1 MLMAAVTSLGIHK
14 PSALPYLIAEGILTE
29 EAEEYS
35 YKWQNINSAG
45 SNGENI
51 EDELLST
58 DDCVIW
64 SRGGTVQRIFRFDIE
79 KEQVTQAIFANFPSQ
94 VTSASTRLGHVHLD
108 KQSSPDKTVPD
119 FQRTTPARELPQ
131 DHEADSKSQ
140 QTPASRTTA
149 VPSAGWQ
156 PDKHRALVVVLR
168 TQAHV
173 FFLFGTSHIVHL
185 PFEVEAVFPLPQG
198 ILLQRRTPPDEEQRV
213 QSPNSQRVPAVPPNS
228 FAFSQHSVGDL
239 SSSQAFAIA
248 PDLRQYGDSN
258 APFSS
263 ILEKM
268 YQGASR
274 DRRRKL
280 PRLYSLTEPLSQF
293 GTVGARRAKHGNA
306 SSQPRSRTFESLDDE
321 EELLY
326 VSSNDELARPHLA
339 MLSTEPFLLAVTLN
353 RRTNTVTI
361 WNLSRAVQV
370 HKGSTGPRTGGIASG
385 TLSRRRSSRGPGAAT
400 GANTPVPR
408 GANMRDSFGMGGARV
423 LTSEEQKPHNVDD
436 MSSQLDTVFD
446 NPINPA
452 KSSRRV
458 SSLLA
463 RAELSMSQDNAT
475 FSELAGGNRTS
486 LHARRGPSFGADST
500 RLSLTAD
507 VGLGGARV
515 RPRKAIRASFESQSF
530 VGSEGDDENDAL
542 DDLDDLNGFDALDIG
557 EATSGLRQEYGL
569 TEIYNISLTPKVD
582 IPKPG
587 AGHKEAPTV
596 YTLRPPSSSLHDDE
610 KDQPVYL
617 CLTDRRTHI
626 FLSFRIQVRVLPRSG
641 THQYHR
647 GSSLINNYNGLNY
660 TAQVTNT
667 ARLNDVLST
676 SKIKE
681 HDTARILVLGEDQ
694 NGAEKLTMHAP
705 WSVPFGLMLPERFNV
720 HNPTNITT
728 GVPSRRK
735 REGGFR
741 RKISQ
746 GPKRLCVLQH
756 ANSQGEVDVMDS
768 EGARHRLYV
777 QLQPRNPLA
786 KKAIETCDAV
796 MPLFGDRREVILG
809 AWWTVV
815 AWLRSRQDVEPDIEW
830 TALLVVLFSM
840 SIGSIPN
847 WHADTPSRQKRR
859 KVGLLRS
866 SSGANTDLESWEAMM
881 SQEAGN
887 LGSSPRWMQDTAW
900 EWVTER
906 EPSSKVPQASSR
918 SSLPGRPLAS
928 STAAALPPPKKVA
941 YILHCAALAREASK
955 SSVGSTGVGH
965 ELPILP
971 FIASQDSETCGMITA
986 NLLVGLHLLREELK
1000 LDTLATRKVHSMTP
1014 VLAQLGG
1021 WLGWRSWGFKEPAYY
1036 AFESSDME
1044 NWMFDESTM
1053 TGRGIASHQPFE
1065 PPSIFEHLEKRYKG
1079 SKTQPFITLLDLVD
1093 SAAGS
1098 SRRSASSD
1106 ALRARMRRLTP
1117 RTVAVLKPFMTGG
1130 QDMQFSLDDMISS
1143 DLESSLLE
1151 TLPESIAA
1159 PFRSS
1164 MSDSQ
1169 LLPSSNWGDKI
1180 LSMIGRDD
1188 LSRLGQM
1195 EVNDKFSVKSLGTS
1209 TISSTRDI
1217 HAVCTSAAEIEPVGA
1232 YDGSAEADRQSITRM
1247 IFKDDQRFAEAARLV
1262 HPLTAPTARCEPEA
1276 AQSDT
1281 ELLEAQQEL
1290 VKIIAT
1296 RTLSVSLG
1304 RSLLFYS
1311 ARFPLI
1317 TEKFPIHGFTL
1328 SCVMQPSN
1336 TTVTADRTAYT
1347 EEKVSWAFFHAGAEA
1362 GLSISKA
1369 AKGIDTSWIL
1379 FNKPPELK
1387 NRHAGFLLALG
1398 LNGHMK
1404 NLAQWLCYSYLTPK
1418 HPMTSIG
1425 FLLGISASHLGTMNG
1440 NVTRLLSVHVTR
1452 MLPPGAAELNISP
1465 LTQTSGIMGI
1475 GLLYCNTQHRRM
1487 SEIILSEIENTT
1499 QEENANPLEDFRDE
1513 GYRLAAGFALGYI
1526 NLGHGRDLRGLHDM
1540 QVVERLLVLAIGT
1553 KKADLVHILD
1563 KATAAATV
1571 AIALIF
1577 MKTNDVTL
1585 ARKIDVPD
1593 TIHQFDYVRPD
1604 ILLLRTV
1611 ARHLIMWDHIRP
1623 DTTWMHENM
1632 PSAFQSRRQLDARSI
1647 GSQDLPYLNILAGLS
1662 LSLGLRYA
1670 GTGLL
1675 EVRNLLCGQLDQF
1688 MYICRMPSTNYDKR
1702 LTQITAR
1709 NCQDT
1714 VALAAACVMA
1724 GTGDLQVFR
1733 RLRALHGRTDAETPF
1748 GSHLAAHMAIGLL
1761 FLGGGTHSLSTSNV
1775 AVASLLCAFYPL
1787 FPTTV
1792 LDNKSH
1798 LQAFRHFWVLA
1809 AEPRC
1814 LVVRDIDTNRPLS
1827 LPVMVKLRNGVTLPM
1842 TAPCLLP
1849 DFETIA
1855 TVVTTDPEYW
1865 PVTLDIAGNP
1875 LHFSALK
1882 HHQTILVRRRAAGD
1896 AHSCVFSATMLAL
1909 NDAQAAGQVS
1919 RQAFEWI
1926 FTLPA
1931 LQGFDRTSQALVLP
1945 VDLANVMNQ
1954 ASRSSA
1960 VDDCLVLGTGC
1971 MQSGR
1976 SERLWNLR
1984 LLFAW
1989 ADALSVRNRRWGWL
2003 KEEFV
2008 AKLRADLYLKLTAE
2022 HGG

>member
-1 MLMAAVTSLGIHK
+1 MAAVISLGVHK

-29 EAEEYS
+29 EAGEDS
-35 YKWQNINSAG
+35 YKWQSVISAG
-45 SNGENI
+45 PNGENI

-58 DDCVIW
+58 ENCVVW
-64 SRGGTVQRIFRFDIE
+64 SRGGIVQRIFRFDTE
-79 KEQVTQAIFANFPSQ
+79 KEQVTQAIFARFPSQ
-94 VTSASTRLGHVHLD
+94 ITSASTRVGHLHVE
-108 KQSSPDKTVPD
+108 KTTSSDRTI
-119 FQRTTPARELPQ
+119 QELRRTTPAREPSQ
-131 DHEADSKSQ
+131 GHGTDTKSQ
-140 QTPASRTTA
+140 QTPVSPTTA
-149 VPSAGWQ
+149 VPAAGLQ

-173 FFLFGTSHIVHL
+173 FFLSGTSHIVHL

-198 ILLQRRTPPDEEQRV
+198 ILLQRRAPPDEEQSE
-213 QSPNSQRVPAVPPNS
+213 QSPNSQRAPVAPPNS
-228 FAFSQHSVGDL
+228 FAFSQHSVGGL
-239 SSSQAFAIA
+239 SSSQAFATA
-248 PDLRQYGDSN
+248 PDFPQYDTTN

-268 YQGASR
+268 YQGAR
-274 DRRRKL
+274 NDRRRKL
-280 PRLYSLTEPLSQF
+280 PRLYCLSEPLSQF
-293 GTVGARRAKHGNA
+293 GTVGARRAKHRNA
-306 SSQPRSRTFESLDDE
+306 SAQSRSRTLESLDAE

-326 VSSNDELARPHLA
+326 VSANDELVGPQSVP
-339 MLSTEPFLLAVTLN
+339 LSTGGFLLAVTLN
-353 RRTNTVTI
+353 RQTNAVTI
-361 WNLSRAVQV
+361 WSLTRAVNF
-370 HKGSTGPRTGGIASG
+370 HNDSGGRRFGPIASG
-385 TLSRRRSSRGPGAAT
+385 TSSRRRSSRGPGAAT

-408 GANMRDSFGMGGARV
+408 GTNIRDSFGMTGARA
-423 LTSEEQKPHNVDD
+423 LTTEDQLPHNVDD

-446 NPINPA
+446 NPTNPT

-463 RAELSMSQDNAT
+463 RTELSMSQDNAT
-475 FSELAGGNRTS
+475 FSELAGGHRVS
-486 LHARRGPSFGADST
+486 LHARRGPSFGADGT

-507 VGLGGARV
+507 AGVGGPRV
-515 RPRKAIRASFESQSF
+515 RPRKGIRASFESHSF
-530 VGSEGDDENDAL
+530 VESEGDDENSVF
-542 DDLDDLNGFDALDIG
+542 DDLDDLNSFDALDIG
-557 EATSGLRQEYGL
+557 DAFSGLRQEYGL
-569 TEIYNISLTPKVD
+569 TEIYTMSLTPKVD
-582 IPKPG
+582 VPKPG
-587 AGHKEAPTV
+587 AARNEAPIV
-596 YTLRPPSSSLHDDE
+596 YTLRPPSSSLHDDD

-626 FLSFRIQVRVLPRSG
+626 FLSFRIQVRVSQRPG
-641 THQYHR
+641 THAHH
-647 GSSLINNYNGLNY
+647 GPSTVNNHNGLNY

-667 ARLNDVLST
+667 TRLNGVLST
-676 SKIKE
+676 CKIQE
-681 HDTARILVLGEDQ
+681 HDTARVLVLGEDL
-694 NGAEKLTMHAP
+694 NGIEKLTMHAP
-705 WSVPFGLMLPERFNV
+705 WSCPFNLALPPRFNV
-720 HNPTNITT
+720 YNPTKITT
-728 GVPSRRK
+728 GVSSRQK

-746 GPKRLCVLQH
+746 GPHRLSFLKH

-768 EGARHRLYV
+768 EGVRHRLYV
-777 QLQPRNPLA
+777 QLQPRNRLA

-796 MPLFGDRREVILG
+796 MPLFGDRREVMLG
-809 AWWTVV
+809 AWWSVV
-815 AWLRSRQDVEPDIEW
+815 TWLRSRQDVESDIEW
-830 TALLVVLFSM
+830 TALVVVLFSM

-859 KVGLLRS
+859 KGGLLRS

-881 SQEAGN
+881 SQEAGH
-887 LGSSPRWMQDTAW
+887 LGSSPLLMQDTAW
-900 EWVTER
+900 EWVAER
-906 EPSSKVPQASSR
+906 EPSTNVPQASVR
-918 SSLPGRPLAS
+918 SSLPMRPLAS

-941 YILHCAALAREASK
+941 HILHCATLAREAIK
-955 SSVGSTGVGH
+955 SSLGSTGVVH
-965 ELPILP
+965 EPPILP

-1014 VLAQLGG
+1014 ILAQLGG
-1021 WLGWRSWGFKEPAYY
+1021 WLGWKSWGFKEPAYY
-1036 AFESSDME
+1036 AFESSDLE
-1044 NWMFDESTM
+1044 NWMFDESIM
-1053 TGRGIASHQPFE
+1053 TGRGIAANQPFE
-1065 PPSIFEHLEKRYKG
+1065 PPSIFQHLERRYKCT
-1079 SKTQPFITLLDLVD
+1079 KIQPFITLLDLVD

-1098 SRRSASSD
+1098 SRRSALSD
-1106 ALRARMRRLTP
+1106 ALRARLRRLTP
-1117 RTVAVLKPFMTGG
+1117 RTIAVLKPIMTGH

-1143 DLESSLLE
+1143 NIDSSLLE

-1169 LLPSSNWGDKI
+1169 LLPSSVWEDKI

-1188 LSRLGQM
+1188 LSRLGQI
-1195 EVNDKFSVKSLGTS
+1195 EVSDKFSVKSLGTS
-1209 TISSTRDI
+1209 TISSTRDV
-1217 HAVCTSAAEIEPVGA
+1217 HAVCTSAAEIESVGA

-1247 IFKDDQRFAEAARLV
+1247 MFKDDQRFAEAARLV
-1262 HPLTAPTARCEPEA
+1262 HPLTAPTARCEPEPA
-1276 AQSDT
+1276 WSDT

-1304 RSLLFYS
+1304 RSLVFYS

-1328 SCVMQPSN
+1328 SCVMKPSN
-1336 TTVTADRTAYT
+1336 TTVTADRAAYT
-1347 EEKVSWAFFHAGAEA
+1347 EEKVSWAFFHAGVEA
-1362 GLSISKA
+1362 GLSISKE

-1379 FNKPPELK
+1379 FNKPHELK

-1398 LNGHMK
+1398 LNGHMR
-1404 NLAQWLCYSYLTPK
+1404 NLAKWVCYSYLTPK

-1425 FLLGISASHLGTMNG
+1425 FLLGIAASHLGTADG

-1487 SEIILSEIENTT
+1487 SEIMLSEIENTT

-1526 NLGHGRDLRGLHDM
+1526 NLGLGGDLRGLHDM
-1540 QVVERLLVLAIGT
+1540 QIVERLLVLAIGT

-1623 DTTWMHENM
+1623 DAAWMHKNI
-1632 PSAFQSRRQLDARSI
+1632 PLAFQSRRKLDARSI

-1675 EVRNLLCGQLDQF
+1675 DVRNLLCSQLDQF
-1688 MYICRMPSTNYDKR
+1688 MCICRMPSTNYDKR
-1702 LTQITAR
+1702 LTQTTAR

-1714 VALAAACVMA
+1714 VALAAAFVMA

-1733 RLRALHGRTDAETPF
+1733 RLRALHGRSDADTPF
-1748 GSHLAAHMAIGLL
+1748 GSHLAAHMAIGVL
-1761 FLGGGTHSLSTSNV
+1761 FLGGGTHSLGTSNI

-1814 LVVRDIDTNRPLS
+1814 LVIRDIDTNRPLS
-1827 LPVMVKLRNGVTLPM
+1827 LPVMVKLLSGVTLPT

-1855 TVVTTDPEYW
+1855 TIVTSDPEYW

-1875 LHFSALK
+1875 LHSSALK
-1882 HHQTILVRRRAAGD
+1882 RHQTILVRRRAAGD
-1896 AHSCVFSATMLAL
+1896 AHACVFNATMLAL
-1909 NDAQAAGQVS
+1909 NDAQAAGQLS
-1919 RQAFEWI
+1919 RQAFDWI

-1931 LQGFDRTSQALVLP
+1931 FAGLDRANQASVLP
-1945 VDLANVMNQ
+1945 VDLANVMKQ
-1954 ASRSSA
+1954 ASRGTA
-1960 VDDCLVLGTGC
+1960 VDDSLVLSTGC

-1989 ADALSVRNRRWGWL
+1989 ADALTARNRRLGWL
-2003 KEEFV
+2003 KEDFV
-2008 AKLRADLYLKLTAE
+2008 TKLRAELCLKLTAE
-2022 HGG
+2022 HVA